1 MANEIQVSYQASKTV
16 YCLIRNRNSLVWNG
30 STFVTYATADYTD
43 YVVQLTEQGT
53 ASGFYAGSM
62 PSGVTTP
69 GIYSIVAKEQLAGS
83 AAQTDPVVSVGD
95 LQWNGSNTLPLA
107 DLASSGQISRGF
119 PIRIARGE
127 MTQNF
132 PVYLVS
138 SADHVTP
145 FTSGVVSGQIS
156 RDGGAFGAFQSGNF
170 TEIGLGFYKVNL
182 TSGDLLANTVALQFS
197 AVGISGGN
205 ADPRS
210 MSLVMQKT
218 SGQ

>member
-1 MANEIQVSYQASKTV
+1 MANEIQAVFQSSQTV
-16 YCLIRNRNSLVWNG
+16 YCLILTRNALVWNG
-30 STFVTYATADYTD
+30 TTFVTYASADYDD
-43 YVVQLTEQGT
+43 YVVQLTELGT
-53 ASGFYAGSM
+53 ASGIYAGSI
-62 PSGVTTP
+62 PSGLTTP
-69 GIYSIVAKEQLAGS
+69 GIYSIVAKQQLGGS
-83 AAQTDPVVSVGD
+83 AAQTDPLVSVGD

-127 MTQNF
+127 MTTNF
-132 PVYLVS
+132 PVYMVS

-156 RDGGAFGAFQSGNF
+156 RDGGIFGPLQSGNF
-170 TEIGLGFYKVNL
+170 TEMGLGFYKVNL

-197 AVGISGGN
+197 AVGISGGS